1 MCSELHVPEKRF
13 ALLLG
18 MKLVQR
24 HKFME
29 AIKVLRRQEDY
40 HLLRKLATMID
51 ENKLVAGGRLSE
63 LMAMKHY
70 IEPDRPFF
78 RSVPWCSRVPTLWI
92 SQMSELGR
100 KDEMIEFRNL
110 LRRLA
115 LRTLR
120 CA

>member
-24 HKFME
+24 HKFKE
-29 AIKVLRRQEDY
+29 AFKVLRRKEDY

-63 LMAMKHY
+63 LMTMKHY
-70 IEPDRPFF
+70 ILPED
-78 RSVPWCSRVPTLWI
+78 STLTGLI
-92 SQMSELGR
+92 VM
-100 KDEMIEFRNL
+100 DCHL
-110 LRRLA
+110 LNQHVGP
-115 LRTLR
+115 
-120 CA
+120 